1 MISFCHIS
9 FFQHFNHIPLVSPS
23 FWKAMGVALCVQG
36 SANVQNTLGDFA
48 KGVDNSQT
56 SGDRIL
62 VDGTI
67 TKVHTV
73 S

>member
-1 MISFCHIS
+1 M
-9 FFQHFNHIPLVSPS
+9 SPS

-36 SANVQNTLGDFA
+36 SANLQNTLGDFA
-48 KGVDNSQT
+48 KGVDNSNT
-56 SGDRIL
+56 SGDRTL

-67 TKVHTV
+67 TKVHIV